1 VSDDASVQRTLV
13 ELREQLEQSRQQQ
26 ERLKEAMTRVLSL
39 IDDVER
45 P

>member
-1 VSDDASVQRTLV
+1 VSDAASAHRTLV

-26 ERLKEAMTRVLSL
+26 ERLKEALTRVLSL